1 MKKLFVLLLALA
13 VVTGAF
19 AQVTTAISLSGGVK
33 LIDQDGWSAFE
44 QDGANYDVLTFKA
57 TSEDGYGFSISDAD
71 ILGGGIVVRDWNVWF
86 NLFDGKAKF
95 IAGNLRNGDFRML
108 LPVGKTTAFGATDR
122 ITGQGFILEVMPMDG
137 LTLGLSHPVATT
149 RKEFMPYT
157 LKGAD
162 IGAAYT
168 IADVG
173 KVIFQLQM
181 NQTAAFDFNDNGV
194 TTDAGESVADALVVN
209 AGFSFTGMEGLTAN
223 VIGKFVSSED
233 ADASHIYVGA
243 GALYTMDKLEILLE
257 GCLASK
263 PTFLAEDD
271 VSAPTLLGT
280 FWDVYLR
287 PWYTITDNLY
297 AYAPIT
303 FNQDSVFTAK
313 AVVGYDF
320 LNGLQ
325 FEVGGGIADEEV
337 VADVY
342 FWYSVAF

>member
-1 MKKLFVLLLALA
+1 MKKLFVLLLALSVLA
-13 VVTGAF
+13 GAAF

-33 LIDQDGWSAFE
+33 LIDQVGDSAFE

-57 TSEDGYGFSISDAD
+57 TDKDGNYGFSISDAD
-71 ILGGGIVVRDWNVWF
+71 ILGGGIAVRDWNVWF

-95 IAGNLRNGDFRML
+95 IAGLLRNGDFRML

-149 RKEFMPYT
+149 AQDFVDVT
-157 LKGAD
+157 LGGLD
-162 IGAAYT
+162 FGAAYT
-168 IADVG
+168 IADIG

-181 NQTAAFDFNDNGV
+181 DQSYGIDLNDNG
-194 TTDAGESVADALVVN
+194 TTDLITETVYDALVVN
-209 AGFSFTGMEGLTAN
+209 FGFSYTGMEGLTAN
-223 VIGKFVSSED
+223 LIGKFVSSTD
-233 ADASHIYVGA
+233 GDASHIFVGA
-243 GALYTMDKLEILLE
+243 GALYTMDKLEVLLE

-263 PTFLAEDD
+263 PEFLGNDTS
-271 VSAPTLLGT
+271 VKVGT

-297 AYAPIT
+297 VYAPIT
-303 FNQDSVFTAK
+303 FDQDNVFTAK
-313 AVVGYDF
+313 AVAGYDF

-325 FEVGGGIADEEV
+325 FEVGAGVADSEV

>member
-33 LIDQDGWSAFE
+33 LVDQVGKSAFE

-57 TSEDGYGFSISDAD
+57 TDKDGKYGFSISDED
-71 ILGGGIVVRDWNVWF
+71 ILGGGITIRDWNVWY

-95 IAGNLRNGDFRML
+95 IAGYLRNSDFRML

-122 ITGQGFILEVMPMDG
+122 IAGQGFILEVMPMDG
-137 LTLGLSHPVATT
+137 LTLGLSHPVSTAGQD
-149 RKEFMPYT
+149 FMNDT
-157 LKGAD
+157 LSGAD
-162 IGAAYT
+162 FGASYT
-168 IADVG
+168 IADIG
-173 KVIFQLQM
+173 KVIFLARWKESYGIDL
-181 NQTAAFDFNDNGV
+181 NNDKTTAANEKV
-194 TTDAGESVADALVVN
+194 PDAFMAN
-209 AGFSFTGMEGLTAN
+209 FGFSFTGMEGLTAN
-223 VIGKFVSSED
+223 VIGKFVSSSQGT
-233 ADASHIYVGA
+233 ASHIFVAA
-243 GALYTMDKLEILLE
+243 GALYTMDKLEVLLE

-263 PTFLAEDD
+263 PEFLGNTTS
-271 VSAPTLLGT
+271 VNLGT

-297 AYAPIT
+297 VYAPIT
-303 FNQDSVFTAK
+303 FDQDNVFTAK
-313 AVVGYDF
+313 AVAGYDF

-325 FEVGGGIADEEV
+325 FEVGGGIADSEV